1 MNMFGTFHE
10 NFIRTLLNFDVKFM
24 IMGGQAAIFYGVRR
38 GTGDLD
44 ILVEPTKENG
54 MRVLNAFKALSL
66 ESGDIL
72 IEEFEN
78 PLFLGLGFEPDAVDI
93 FTATPGIDFNESYK
107 RAKDIQQNDFS
118 VKIISIEDLIQNKRQ
133 LKRKNEKGLLDEY
146 DVSML
151 TSILKQKS

>member
-1 MNMFGTFHE
+1 MFGTFHE

-66 ESGDIL
+66 ESGDIQ
-72 IEEFEN
+72 IEEFEK

-93 FTATPGIDFNESYK
+93 FTVTPGIDFNESYK